1 MSSISDPVAATRAGS
16 CSDCPSVAARPA
28 RLCALPRE
36 YSREYSL
43 VNRQG
48 GNMRGF
54 SRLARGATQLGFV
67 DVLTAV
73 ILLGI
78 LLYAATVQFSVYNR
92 PPAPPIPT
100 GNSASR

>member
-1 MSSISDPVAATRAGS
+1 
-16 CSDCPSVAARPA
+16 
-28 RLCALPRE
+28 
-36 YSREYSL
+36 
-43 VNRQG
+43 
-48 GNMRGF
+48 MRGF

-92 PPAPPIPT
+92 PSAPPIPT